1 MTESPAHTTDPSDA
15 PSGVPHSMTR
25 LVDHWGLVL
34 TYGLV
39 TIGLGLVLVLWPEQT
54 LKVLAILIGIQLIIT
69 GVFRLVLAVASRHV
83 DGSTRAITGM
93 FGALALVLGLLCL
106 RSPLQTVLVIGMILG
121 VWWLAAG
128 LVDIVGAIRSRES
141 HRRGWDLGLGV
152 LSVLA
157 GGFLLVN
164 PEVSLSVLVIVVA
177 VWLFAYGFI
186 AVVAGLVLR
195 SEEKRTSTAPVSG
208 AAQPAT

>member
-1 MTESPAHTTDPSDA
+1 MTENPASTTASSDV
-15 PSGVPHSMTR
+15 PHGVPHSMTR

-69 GVFRLVLAVASRHV
+69 GVFRLVLAVASKHA
-83 DGSTRAITGM
+83 DSSTRAIAGM

-128 LVDIVGAIRSRES
+128 VTDIIGAIRSHES
-141 HRRGWDLGLGV
+141 HRRGWDIALGV
-152 LSVLA
+152 LSALA

-164 PEVSLSVLVIVVA
+164 PELSVGVLVIVAA
-177 VWLFAYGFI
+177 VWMFSYGFI
-186 AVVAGLVLR
+186 AVVAAFVLR
-195 SEEKRTSTAPVSG
+195 SEEKRTSAAPVSG

>member
-1 MTESPAHTTDPSDA
+1 MTENSASASASSDVPA
-15 PSGVPHSMTR
+15 GVPRSMTR

-34 TYGLV
+34 TYGLI

-54 LKVLAILIGIQLIIT
+54 LKVLAILIGIQLVLT
-69 GVFRLVLAVASRHV
+69 GIFRLVLAVASRHV
-83 DGSTRAITGM
+83 DGSTRAIAGM

-128 LVDIVGAIRSRES
+128 VTDIVGALRSRES
-141 HRRGWDLGLGV
+141 HRRGWDLALGV
-152 LSVLA
+152 LSALA

-164 PEVSLSVLVIVVA
+164 PEVSLGVLVIVVA
-177 VWLFAYGFI
+177 VWMFSYGFI
-186 AVVAGLVLR
+186 AVVAALMLR

-208 AAQPAT
+208 TAQTAT

>member
-1 MTESPAHTTDPSDA
+1 MTENPAHTAAPSDT
-15 PSGVPHSMTR
+15 PSGVPRSMTR

-83 DGSTRAITGM
+83 DGSTRAIAGM

-128 LVDIVGAIRSRES
+128 VTDIVGALRSHES
-141 HRRGWDLGLGV
+141 HRRGWDIALGV
-152 LSVLA
+152 LSALA

-164 PEVSLSVLVIVVA
+164 PELSLGVLVIVVA
-177 VWLFAYGFI
+177 VWLFSYGFI
-186 AVVAGLVLR
+186 AVVAAFVLR
-195 SEEKRTSTAPVSG
+195 SEVKHAADAPLGG

>member
-1 MTESPAHTTDPSDA
+1 MS
-15 PSGVPHSMTR
+15 R

-54 LKVLAILIGIQLIIT
+54 LKVLAILIGIQLVIT
-69 GVFRLVLAVASRHV
+69 GIFRLVLAVASRHV
-83 DGSTRAITGM
+83 DGSTRAIAGM
-93 FGALALVLGLLCL
+93 FGAFALVLGLLCL

-128 LVDIVGAIRSRES
+128 VTDIVGALRSRES
-141 HRRGWDLGLGV
+141 HRRGWDLALGV

-164 PEVSLSVLVIVVA
+164 PEVSLGVLVIVVA
-177 VWLFAYGFI
+177 VWMFSYGFI
-186 AVVAGLVLR
+186 AVAAAVMLR
-195 SEEKRTSTAPVSG
+195 REEKRTSAAPVSA

>member
-1 MTESPAHTTDPSDA
+1 MTENPASATAKPDVPH
-15 PSGVPHSMTR
+15 GVPQSMTR

-54 LKVLAILIGIQLIIT
+54 LKVLAILIGIQLIVT
-69 GVFRLVLAVASRHV
+69 GVFRLVLAVASRNA
-83 DGSTRAITGM
+83 DGSTRAIAGV

-128 LVDIVGAIRSRES
+128 VTDIVGAIRSSES

-152 LSVLA
+152 LSALA

-164 PEVSLSVLVIVVA
+164 PELSLGVLVIVVA
-177 VWLFAYGFI
+177 VWMFSYGFI
-186 AVVAGLVLR
+186 AVVAAFVLR
-195 SEEKRTSTAPVSG
+195 SQEKRTSSAPVSG

>member
-1 MTESPAHTTDPSDA
+1 MTENLATSPDSSDA
-15 PSGVPHSMTR
+15 PYGVPKSMTR

-54 LKVLAILIGIQLIIT
+54 LKVLAILIGIQLVIT
-69 GVFRLVLAVASRHV
+69 GIFRLVMAVASKRG
-83 DGSTRAITGM
+83 DGSTRAIAGM

-106 RSPLQTVLVIGMILG
+106 RSPLQTVLVIAMILG

-128 LVDIVGAIRSRES
+128 VVDIIGAIRSRES
-141 HRRGWDLGLGV
+141 HRRGWDLALGV

-157 GGFLLVN
+157 GGFLLLN
-164 PEVSLSVLVIVVA
+164 PEVSLGVLVIVVA
-177 VWLFAYGFI
+177 VWLFSYGFI
-186 AVVAGLVLR
+186 AVVAGVVLR
-195 SEEKRTSTAPVSG
+195 SEEKRTSAAPISG
-208 AAQPAT
+208 TAQPAT

>member
-1 MTESPAHTTDPSDA
+1 MTENPARTTEPSDV
-15 PSGVPHSMTR
+15 PSGVPHSVTR

-34 TYGLV
+34 AYGLV
-39 TIGLGLVLVLWPEQT
+39 TIGFGLVLALWPDET
-54 LKVLAILIGIQLIIT
+54 LKVLAVLIGIQFIFT
-69 GVFRLVLAVASRHV
+69 GVFRLVLAVASRSL
-83 DGSTRAITGM
+83 DGGARAVTGL
-93 FGALALVLGLLCL
+93 FGALAIVLGLLCL

-128 LVDIVGAIRSRES
+128 LVDIVGALRSRGS

-164 PEVSLSVLVIVVA
+164 PEVSLGVLVIVVCL
-177 VWLFAYGFI
+177 WLFSYGFI
-186 AVVAGLVLR
+186 AVVAALVLR
-195 SEEKRTSTAPVSG
+195 SEEKRTAASPLPG
-208 AAQPAT
+208 ATRLAT

>member
-1 MTESPAHTTDPSDA
+1 MS
-15 PSGVPHSMTR
+15 R

-54 LKVLAILIGIQLIIT
+54 LKVLAILIGIQLVIT
-69 GVFRLVLAVASRHV
+69 GIFRLVLAVASRHV
-83 DGSTRAITGM
+83 DGSTRAIAGM

-128 LVDIVGAIRSRES
+128 VTDIVGALRSRES
-141 HRRGWDLGLGV
+141 HRRGWDLALGV

-164 PEVSLSVLVIVVA
+164 PEVSLGVLVIVVA
-177 VWLFAYGFI
+177 VWMFSYGFI
-186 AVVAGLVLR
+186 AVAAAVMLR
-195 SEEKRTSTAPVSG
+195 REEKRTSAAPVSA